1 MAPSTPSL
9 SLSPSHPTLIR
20 TRPDGKSPYKP
31 RAPHVRSSGG
41 TTQLYRPPSAAPPA
55 SAADNFPQVG
65 VTRAP
70 TAPASAQQ
78 LLETPRQPFIAAEFE
93 SRSPWG
99 LGRYDATL
107 AVAHSR
113 RPRRLHPTE
122 AARPLQPWGFGSGMP
137 RLLHPNRDA
146 PDLLA
151 DVTPGP
157 HDYVSFAQLQSFT
170 TDARGGNHRAYGK
183 RVEPAPQSERQ
194 RPRRKSSVAREHG
207 ARYPR
212 GFGNSMPRLLHPN
225 PDAPHVEHQS
235 HSTPVRAPRNSA
247 STIHWRA
254 ALRRAS
260 HAPAGPVRLRR
271 LRQAAVVRLDQG
283 RQQVLRQTGLLRR
296 PAALAECR
304 PPAVDVGEPRVA
316 RVDLSLR
323 RRLIVCE

>member
-1 MAPSTPSL
+1 M
-9 SLSPSHPTLIR
+9 
-20 TRPDGKSPYKP
+20 
-31 RAPHVRSSGG
+31 RSSGG
-41 TTQLYRPPSAAPPA
+41 TPQLYRPPSAAPPA

-65 VTRAP
+65 VARAP

-235 HSTPVRAPRNSA
+235 HSTPVRAA
-247 STIHWRA
+247 
-254 ALRRAS
+254 
-260 HAPAGPVRLRR
+260 
-271 LRQAAVVRLDQG
+271 
-283 RQQVLRQTGLLRR
+283 
-296 PAALAECR
+296 
-304 PPAVDVGEPRVA
+304 
-316 RVDLSLR
+316 
-323 RRLIVCE
+323 

>member
-247 STIHWRA
+247 RNSLGAQLSDAPPTLPQGPFDYVDFDKLQSFVSTKGGNKCFGKRVSSA
-254 ALRRAS
+254 GPLRSRSADHLLSTSASRAS
-260 HAPAGPVRLRR
+260 LGSIFP
-271 LRQAAVVRLDQG
+271 
-283 RQQVLRQTGLLRR
+283 
-296 PAALAECR
+296 
-304 PPAVDVGEPRVA
+304 
-316 RVDLSLR
+316 
-323 RRLIVCE
+323 